1 MRKELRYHPH
11 IYQEIKDGYDWYESR
26 ASGLGEDFLKELER
40 AYSVIQNLRGYL
52 QNKRRLYSNC
62 GDNASEQ
69 KTGLLVRQNNLKV
82 V

>member
-40 AYSVIQNLRGYL
+40 AYSVIQNLPDTWPVMKKELGIRRYL
-52 QNKRRLYSNC
+52 LKRFPY
-62 GDNASEQ
+62 
-69 KTGLLVRQNNLKV
+69 GLFTK
-82 V
+82 